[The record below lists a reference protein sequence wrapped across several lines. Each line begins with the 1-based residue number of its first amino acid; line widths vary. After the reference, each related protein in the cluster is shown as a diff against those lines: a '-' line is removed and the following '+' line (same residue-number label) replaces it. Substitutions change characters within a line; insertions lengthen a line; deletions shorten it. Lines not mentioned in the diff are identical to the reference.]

1 MPDTFGVFRALRIPV
16 IANGNVRELA
26 DAERCLAETGC
37 DGIMSGCGVLAD
49 PALFWPAAV
58 EKAAVNCALSSWQ
71 GARPSR
77 VECALLYCEHY
88 ALQYCAHDKAI
99 VKHLQSILGKA
110 WLGTHSDVRELI
122 VKYRGEPEKSE
133 SVEISDSCVVET
145 EAPATNVVAVVGSL
159 AEIIEAVRRAA
170 TK

>member
-1 MPDTFGVFRALRIPV
+1 MSLPNLPHELQDRCIPETPNDFRALRIPV

-26 DAERCLAETGC
+26 DAERCLAATGC

-49 PALFWPAAV
+49 PALFLPATAEAAAAV
-58 EKAAVNCALSSWQ
+58 ECGAPSRQ

-77 VECALLYCEHY
+77 VDCALLYCEDY

-110 WLGTHSDVRELI
+110 WLGAHSDAREMIVRYAKLPVRTLFRLI
-122 VKYRGEPEKSE
+122 LRMPSRDRY
-133 SVEISDSCVVET
+133 CT
-145 EAPATNVVAVVGSL
+145 A
-159 AEIIEAVRRAA
+159 
-170 TK
+170 

>member
-1 MPDTFGVFRALRIPV
+1 VILPNLPHELQNRCIPETPNDFRALRIPV

-26 DAERCLAETGC
+26 DAERALAATGC

-49 PALFWPAAV
+49 PALFLPASATAEEAAV
-58 EKAAVNCALSSWQ
+58 ECGVPSRQ

-77 VECALLYCEHY
+77 VECALLYCEDY

-110 WLGTHSDVRELI
+110 WLGAHCDVREMIVRYAKLPVRTLFRLI
-122 VKYRGEPEKSE
+122 LRMPSRDRY
-133 SVEISDSCVVET
+133 CT
-145 EAPATNVVAVVGSL
+145 A
-159 AEIIEAVRRAA
+159 
-170 TK
+170 